1 MSHIYVWMST
11 VKLAKRQCLR
21 VTVRVDDVQYLAL
34 PAWTLAMVI
43 ILLQWR
49 PWLSISHN
57 AYFGKWLQYS
67 NAVANTCTM
76 RVCIHAF
83 LLCLCTPSYTCL
95 HYIMWHRCKE
105 YIFRWGGGVCVSEK
119 YGFKAA
125 WFYLFV
131 VVMIEHLIQQY
142 TNTHSWTLCRFFFFH
157 TQPQTCASRH
167 IDTTTHTRRHTNTHW
182 RIYGSSESGLL
193 MERLPLINASFND
206 SLLKTGGRVIVC
218 FSSSRAGKKW
228 NDVEI
233 YDICS
238 PVRQNY

>member
-1 MSHIYVWMST
+1 MSAGHSESGWRT
-11 VKLAKRQCLR
+11 VPGTSCLDTCHGDNSSSVKALAINLSQRILWKMTPVLERCGEHVYNACLHSR
-21 VTVRVDDVQYLAL
+21 VPSLSVHPELHVLAL
-34 PAWTLAMVI
+34 HYVTSMQGVHI
-43 ILLQWR
+43 Q
-49 PWLSISHN
+49 
-57 AYFGKWLQYS
+57 
-67 NAVANTCTM
+67 M
-76 RVCIHAF
+76 RRRCVC
-83 LLCLCTPSYTCL
+83 
-95 HYIMWHRCKE
+95 
-105 YIFRWGGGVCVSEK
+105 VCVSEK

-142 TNTHSWTLCRFFFFH
+142 TNTHSWTLCRFFFFFFY